1 MRPIKSLDSVGFD
14 ELLGILNGMGNRL
27 LLIRISGKDAFLYG
41 NGRVMREYIN
51 IPRDL
56 RDVEVVELDKF
67 EFLDL
72 LQGKAEPKRTPMTV
86 EFSYSL
92 DAPKDIYIH
101 LEDALLKAVL
111 KAYKTLGIAIER
123 ADLKASIRYG
133 ATGRD
138 ILLIRGNVKGLS
150 SSEVEK
156 TELARVLSDVVS
168 RETGFDA
175 RVLLRGFDLVKTRGK
190 PLLRVSAPRAHVRGG
205 RVLEVPLA
213 RNVAP
218 SLNRDK
224 VQAEVERILE
234 EAGIEELAGK
244 LKRDTERRV
253 QTGAIEAFLRE
264 RLSGIRDVQVNW
276 IKVSPEGD
284 GGVKVAIGAS
294 RRSKSRSDVEI
305 ASMVGKEIEAA
316 QREGRAR
323 GLAFKVSSAFLVLEE
338 DVY

>member
-1 MRPIKSLDSVGFD
+1 M
-14 ELLGILNGMGNRL
+14 
-27 LLIRISGKDAFLYG
+27 
-41 NGRVMREYIN
+41 
-51 IPRDL
+51 
-56 RDVEVVELDKF
+56 
-67 EFLDL
+67 
-72 LQGKAEPKRTPMTV
+72 
-86 EFSYSL
+86 
-92 DAPKDIYIH
+92 
-101 LEDALLKAVL
+101 L

-133 ATGRD
+133 GATGRD
-138 ILLIRGNVKGLS
+138 ILLIRGGNVKGGLS
-150 SSEVEK
+150 ASEVEK

-175 RVLLRGFDLVKTRGK
+175 RVLLRGGFDLVKTRGK

-205 RVLEVPLA
+205 GRVLEVPPLA

-224 VQAEVERILE
+224 VQVEVERILE

-276 IKVSPEGD
+276 IKVSPP
-284 GGVKVAIGAS
+284 GGTAGG
-294 RRSKSRSDVEI
+294 SRSP
-305 ASMVGKEIEAA
+305 S
-316 QREGRAR
+316 AR
-323 GLAFKVSSAFLVLEE
+323 PGGQSQGATLK
-338 DVY
+338 